1 VSIPRSFPCKTVSPR
16 QLTTADAPSRGV
28 TSSSGFAPSLC
39 ESIRLGACLV
49 SSPSS
54 SRRVQRRHVV
64 AHPGQ
69 TEINDQLMQFE
80 ADMVGV
86 SVERTS
92 VAELSAMGVA
102 HLAGLTAGIFTLAGL
117 GQIDRGSQGFMP
129 GAPSAAMREGAARL
143 GTGRRWRSQ
152 WSDRFA

>member
-1 VSIPRSFPCKTVSPR
+1 
-16 QLTTADAPSRGV
+16 
-28 TSSSGFAPSLC
+28 
-39 ESIRLGACLV
+39 
-49 SSPSS
+49 
-54 SRRVQRRHVV
+54 
-64 AHPGQ
+64 
-69 TEINDQLMQFE
+69 MQFE